1 MPLLPGTS
9 HTITKNTGVGGVVS
23 STIDPFQGV
32 EHGRTIGADD
42 YTTLTIAQS
51 GITEASPG
59 VLTSTA
65 HGLTTGD
72 IVTYHSE
79 GGTNLVTG
87 SSDTVADGT
96 SFYVERMS
104 ANTFELATTAA
115 LAAAGTTLQVS
126 TDGNDNQTFRRVV
139 GKVV

>member
-9 HTITKNTGVGGVVS
+9 HTITKNTGVGVVTS
-23 STIDPFQGV
+23 STINPFQGV

-42 YTTLTIAQS
+42 YTTLTVAQS
-51 GITEASPG
+51 AITEASPG
-59 VLTSTA
+59 VLTSAA

-72 IVTYHSE
+72 VVLYHSE

-96 SFYVERMS
+96 SFYVEVMS

-115 LAAAGTTLQVS
+115 LAAAGTTLQIS
-126 TDGNDNQTFRRVV
+126 TDGNDNQTFRRVI

>member
-42 YTTLTIAQS
+42 YTTLTVAQS
-51 GITEASPG
+51 AITEASPG

-96 SFYVERMS
+96 SFYVEVMS

-115 LAAAGTTLQVS
+115 LAAAGTTLQIS
-126 TDGNDNQTFRRVV
+126 TDGNDNQTFRRVI